1 MMENIIELLHLGGYS
16 CVIMNCAEIHTFRQ
30 HGIEDLYDL
39 HLYNSRL
46 LKDAVIA
53 DKIVG
58 VAAATLMISGGT
70 KLLYADIISLPALK
84 LLQNAGIEFSA
95 LQVVPMIE
103 NHDRTDW
110 CPLEKICLSGRTE
123 KEIISLISRF
133 MIIQETRKL
142 TGS

>member
-16 CVIMNCAEIHTFRQ
+16 CVVVNGAEIRTFKQ

-39 HLYNSRL
+39 HLYNARL
-46 LKDAVIA
+46 LQGSTIA

-58 VAAATLMISGGT
+58 IAAATLMLSGGVEIV
-70 KLLYADIISLPALK
+70 YAEIISLPALK
-84 LLQNAGIEFSA
+84 LLRDAGIKVSA

-103 NHDRTDW
+103 NTDHTDW
-110 CPLEKICLSGRTE
+110 CPLEKICLKGQSA
-123 KEIISLISRF
+123 KEIIVLINRF